1 MRQFLRDRNALT
13 SGPSWYR
20 AFVVSGIVPNDV
32 NDTFVRVSRLDL
44 GEKLN
49 RANPI
54 IGGWLNKGRVEGFQV
69 QSAVNSH
76 APTPRCRVNGWI

>member
-13 SGPSWYR
+13 SGPSWYG

-44 GEKLN
+44 SEKLN
-49 RANPI
+49 GANPI
-54 IGGWLNKGRVEGFQV
+54 NGGWFNKGRVEGFKV

-76 APTPRCRVNGWI
+76 APTPRCRLNGWI